1 MFDGPLG
8 PRLNIAPK
16 TSIQVQQSSALFDE
30 LGNNGSSD
38 VTAGGVTLA
47 AANHKF
53 IDTLVNVVGVTTG
66 YSIDIPVR
74 IIKKN

>member
-1 MFDGPLG
+1 MALM
-8 PRLNIAPK
+8 LK
-16 TSIQVQQSSALFDE
+16 VQVQQSSALFDE

-38 VTAGGVTLA
+38 VVVGTVTLPA
-47 AANHKF
+47 ASHKF